1 MSKNTAKKVVEV
13 TQSDLTPYEEAIRK
27 NWDNT
32 RDGMLEVCKN
42 IFQVKNKFG
51 KEKLDELKIP
61 FARQNVNKFVAI
73 GESSLIE
80 KYRNTVPA
88 SWGTLYVLTRLDE
101 VSFESAI
108 RSKKIKEDMTRA
120 EAQELVNRMKGIKA
134 ITNDQKQSFEG
145 KVKLITIYCDET
157 EEKSIYSDLMSL
169 DLLRSD
175 DVVIDDIYS
184 RRFEKKQEQLVK
196 KAKNEAIK
204 VCLNALNARYEAEL
218 DKDKDAYKNF
228 ADLKRFVNDNKLST
242 VKQYENPNELLGDML
257 DEYTDLNYLE
267 VLEKKCK
274 DRGVEG

>member
-1 MSKNTAKKVVEV
+1 MSKNTAKKVAEV

-32 RDGMLEVCKN
+32 RDGMFEVCKN
-42 IFQVKNKFG
+42 IAEVKKTFG

-73 GESSLIE
+73 GESSLIG

-88 SWGTLYVLTRLDE
+88 SWGTLYVLSRLDE

-120 EAQELVNRMKGIKA
+120 EAQELVNRMNGVKA
-134 ITNDQKQSFEG
+134 TTDDQKQSFEG

-157 EEKSIYSDLMSL
+157 EEKNIYSDLMSL
-169 DLLRSD
+169 DLLMSD

-204 VCLNALNARYEAEL
+204 VCLNALNARYSAEL
-218 DKDKDAYKNF
+218 DKDIMANVNF
-228 ADLKRFVNDNKLST
+228 ADLKKFCADNKLST
-242 VKQYENPNELLGDML
+242 VKTYENPNDLLGDIL
-257 DEYTDLNYLE
+257 AEYTDLNYLE
-267 VLEKKCK
+267 VLDKECEK
-274 DRGVEG
+274 RGVEG

>member
-32 RDGMLEVCKN
+32 KDGMLEVCKN

-51 KEKLDELKIP
+51 KKKLDELKIP

-88 SWGTLYVLTRLDE
+88 SWGTLYVLSRLDE

-120 EAQELVNRMKGIKA
+120 EAQELVNRMNGVKE
-134 ITNDQKQSFEG
+134 TTDDQKQSFEG
-145 KVKLITIYCDET
+145 KVKLITIYCDEA
-157 EEKSIYSDLMSL
+157 EEKNIYSDLMSL
-169 DLLRSD
+169 DLLMSD
-175 DVVIDDIYS
+175 DVVIEDIYS
-184 RRFEKKQEQLVK
+184 RRFENKQKELVE
-196 KAKNEAIK
+196 KAKSTAIK
-204 VCLNALNARYEAEL
+204 TCLDALSARYKAEL
-218 DKDKDAYKNF
+218 DKDKKASTTF
-228 ADLKRFVNDNKLST
+228 SDLRQFTLVNKVAT
-242 VKQYENPNELLGDML
+242 VKKYVNPDELLGDML
-257 DEYTDLNYLE
+257 AEYTDLNYLE
-267 VLEKKCK
+267 VLDKECEK
-274 DRGVEG
+274 RGVEG